1 MLTEEEA
8 KAMPKASDNQKIKD
22 FGREDLLQSTT
33 PKLSIT
39 AIEPE
44 QGPMSGKWHIFFVL
58 FID

>member
-44 QGPMSGKWHIFFVL
+44 QGPMSGK
-58 FID
+58 